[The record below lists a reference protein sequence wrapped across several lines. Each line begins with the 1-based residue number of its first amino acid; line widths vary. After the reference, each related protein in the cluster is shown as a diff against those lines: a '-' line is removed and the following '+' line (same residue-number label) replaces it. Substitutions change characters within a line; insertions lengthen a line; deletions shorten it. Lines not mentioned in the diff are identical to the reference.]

1 MDIFSLCETL
11 DTLSNMCYTIFE
23 TVYMAVA
30 FISCLYNM
38 YTTYAP
44 RAVCAPS
51 LDRRTIMGVAH
62 GAFRGQLGLS
72 MSISMDRVI
81 YADP

>member
-44 RAVCAPS
+44 S
-51 LDRRTIMGVAH
+51 LYCRTIMGVAH

-72 MSISMDRVI
+72 ISISMDRVI
-81 YADP
+81 YADL